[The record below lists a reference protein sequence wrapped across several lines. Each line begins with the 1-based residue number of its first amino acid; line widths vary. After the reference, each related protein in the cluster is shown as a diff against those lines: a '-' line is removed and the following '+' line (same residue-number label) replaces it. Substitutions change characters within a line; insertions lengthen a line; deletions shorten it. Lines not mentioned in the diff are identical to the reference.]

1 MIDVNIIATG
11 NTARLIE
18 LECQRFGLSYTIS
31 DTPVKGAKIYV
42 CASSAGDKKTPPQ
55 KTVTVS
61 DTFLLE
67 EFRKDMTDVI
77 SKLSAQ
83 SQAGERK
90 AKSTSVTLNA
100 ETGCAKLRGTEIPL
114 SPTEAKILGLLLAK
128 KGETVSHGEI
138 NSLINGKD
146 TNKVNVYVC
155 HLRKKLEARGDK
167 VIYSIRGKGFI
178 LK

>member
-31 DTPVKGAKIYV
+31 DAPVKDAKIYV
-42 CASSAGDKKTPPQ
+42 CAASAGDKKTPPQ

-67 EFRKDMTDVI
+67 EFRKDMTGVI
-77 SKLSAQ
+77 SKLSTQ
-83 SQAGERK
+83 GFTSEKKQ
-90 AKSTSVTLNA
+90 KSTPLTLNT
-100 ETGCAKLRGTEIPL
+100 ETMCAKLKGREIPL

-128 KGETVSHGEI
+128 KGETVSYGEI
-138 NSLINGKD
+138 NSLINGKH
-146 TNKVNVYVC
+146 TNKVNDYVC

-167 VIYSIRGKGFI
+167 IIYSIRGKGFI

>member
-11 NTARLIE
+11 NTARLIA
-18 LECQRFGLSYTIS
+18 LECQRFGLSYAVS
-31 DTPVKGAKIYV
+31 DDPIKTAKIYV
-42 CASSAGDKKTPPQ
+42 CSTSAGDKKTPPQ

-67 EFRKDMTDVI
+67 EFRRDMTGVI

-83 SQAGERK
+83 PTTEK
-90 AKSTSVTLNA
+90 KSGTPSIKLNTEA
-100 ETGCAKLRGTEIPL
+100 QSARLRGVDIPL
-114 SPTEAKILGLLLAK
+114 SPTEIKILGLLLSK
-128 KGETVSHGEI
+128 KGETVSHSEI
-138 NSLINGKD
+138 NSLIDGKD

-167 VIYSIRGKGFI
+167 IIYSIRGKGFTI
-178 LK
+178 K

>member
-67 EFRKDMTDVI
+67 EFRRDMTGVI

-83 SQAGERK
+83 PTTEK
-90 AKSTSVTLNA
+90 KSGTPSIKLNTEA
-100 ETGCAKLRGTEIPL
+100 QSARLRGVDIPL

-167 VIYSIRGKGFI
+167 IIYSIRGKGFM